1 MRRVCRTQLKQTLQI
16 AVPLVLVALAL
27 LGGTV
32 YFLTRPTEVAALTD
46 PGEQAGIPAAL
57 PEEYGYTLYTPQG
70 YNAAVQVCGNPRIED
85 RAVHLYLTNPAFN
98 SCQLRA
104 EVYTVKAAKDSSGKQ
119 SFLPDKLLGRTGFIH
134 PGTWV
139 QTLTLDEPLRA
150 AETPIYIKIAL
161 RDPES
166 GSSMGSFLVGTT
178 FYK

>member
-16 AVPLVLVALAL
+16 AVPLVLVALLL

-32 YFLTRPTEVAALTD
+32 YYLTRPTEVASLTD
-46 PGEQAGIPAAL
+46 PGEQPGIPEAL
-57 PEEYGYTLYTPQG
+57 PQEYGYTLYTPQG
-70 YNAAVQVCGNPRIED
+70 YNAVVQVCGNPKIED
-85 RAVHLYLTNPAFN
+85 RTVYLYLTNPEIN
-98 SCQLRA
+98 GCQMRA
-104 EVYTVKAAKDSSGKQ
+104 EIYTVKATVDSNGKQ
-119 SFLPDKLLGRTGFIH
+119 SFTPDRLLGRTGFIH

-139 QTLTLDEPLRA
+139 ETLSLEKPLTE

-161 RDPES
+161 RDPET